1 MGNHCMVCREEVHNI
16 ELCYEKTPEKNE
28 VKFIYDQNAV
38 MFQIPTA

>member
-1 MGNHCMVCREEVHNI
+1 MVCREEVHNI

-38 MFQIPTA
+38 MFQIPSA